1 MNIKELELKEIENVV
16 EALKYD
22 FSLST
27 TTHFS
32 DYMRNDIEP
41 FFEMIKY
48 INNDIEIENETEEG
62 IAMEKVA
69 LLYRLCQM
77 CFGEYIEAELA
88 SLLPSDFK
96 INIQAPK

>member
-1 MNIKELELKEIENVV
+1 MNIKELELNEIDNVV

-22 FSLST
+22 FSLDT
-27 TTHFS
+27 TTYFS

-41 FFEMIKY
+41 FFEMVKY
-48 INNDIEIENETEEG
+48 INNDIEIENETEKG

-88 SLLPSDFK
+88 NLLPSDFRV
-96 INIQAPK
+96 NIKAP

>member
-1 MNIKELELKEIENVV
+1 MNIKELKLEEIENVV

-41 FFEMIKY
+41 FFEMIEY
-48 INNDIEIENETEEG
+48 INNDIEIESETEEG

-96 INIQAPK
+96 INIQAPR

>member
-1 MNIKELELKEIENVV
+1 MNIKDLKLKEIENVV

-22 FSLST
+22 FTLST
-27 TTHFS
+27 TTDFS
-32 DYMRNDIEP
+32 DYMRNDVEP

-77 CFGEYIEAELA
+77 CFGEYIDTELTR
-88 SLLPSDFK
+88 LLPSDFK

>member
-27 TTHFS
+27 TISFS
-32 DYMRNDIEP
+32 DYMRNDVEP
-41 FFEMIKY
+41 FFDMIKY

-62 IAMEKVA
+62 IAMEKIA

-77 CFGEYIEAELA
+77 SFGEYIEAELA
-88 SLLPSDFK
+88 NLLPSDFK

>member
-1 MNIKELELKEIENVV
+1 MNTKELKINEIENVV

-22 FSLST
+22 FSVST
-27 TTHFS
+27 ITYFS

-41 FFEMIKY
+41 FFEMVKY
-48 INNDIEIENETEEG
+48 INNDVEIENETEKG

-88 SLLPSDFK
+88 SLLPSDFRV
-96 INIQAPK
+96 NIKAP

>member
-22 FSLST
+22 FSSNT
-27 TTHFS
+27 ITYFS

-41 FFEMIKY
+41 FFEMVKY

-96 INIQAPK
+96 VNIQAPR